1 MDDPGTQ
8 REGLVTEERQ
18 QQQQQQEEPEAQEMR
33 GPGELI
39 VGLDIGST
47 KICAV
52 VGEVFQEH
60 VEVLGMGSAASTGMR
75 RGVLVSIENTVEGIR
90 SAVAQAGE
98 MAGCEV
104 GSVYVGISAVHV
116 SGFSSPGI
124 LTINNREIR
133 QKDVQA
139 VIREAQSVKISDNQ
153 QIIHSEP
160 QEFMVDH
167 QAGILNPLGMS
178 GVRLATNVHIV
189 TADVTALRNLTTC
202 CNRAGLQVAEVVLES
217 VASSRVLLD
226 REEKERGVALV
237 DIGGASTELAVFS
250 GGAIKHVWHYGY
262 GGNSMTSDLAQG
274 LSTPMHEAERLKL
287 MYGGAIASM
296 IKDNFVID
304 VPSAGDRKP
313 RKLSQRVLVD
323 ILEARL
329 TEILQEVNKELISSG
344 FHKRISTG
352 LVLTGGSSLVP
363 HIADLA
369 EHIIGVPVRLGS
381 PRGLAGRVEIVE
393 SPRCSTAV
401 GLVLHGS
408 RQLAGAAL
416 ASQGG
421 MGRLKRWWKELW

>member
-1 MDDPGTQ
+1 
-8 REGLVTEERQ
+8 VTEERQ
-18 QQQQQQEEPEAQEMR
+18 YQPEEQNGQEMR
-33 GPGELI
+33 APGELI

-60 VEVLGMGSAASTGMR
+60 VEILGMGSAASTGMR

-90 SAVAQAGE
+90 NAVSQAGE
-98 MAGCEV
+98 MAGCDV
-104 GSVYVGISAVHV
+104 GNVFVGISAAHV

-133 QKDVQA
+133 QKEIQA

-160 QEFMVDH
+160 QEYMVDH

-189 TADVTALRNLTTC
+189 TADVTVLRNLTAC
-202 CNRAGLQVAEVVLES
+202 CNRAGLEVVEFVLDAI
-217 VASSRVLLD
+217 ASARVLLD
-226 REEKERGVALV
+226 REERERGVALL
-237 DIGGASTELAVFS
+237 DIGGAGTELAVFT
-250 GGAIKHVWHYGY
+250 GGAIKHVWHYGF
-262 GGNSMTSDLAQG
+262 GGNSMTSDLAHG

-304 VPSAGDRKP
+304 VPSTGDRKP
-313 RKLSQRVLVD
+313 RKLSQRLLVD

-329 TEILQEVNKELISSG
+329 TEVLQEVNKELISSG
-344 FHKRISTG
+344 YHKRLSTG
-352 LVLTGGSSLVP
+352 IVLTGGATLLP
-363 HIADLA
+363 HVIELA
-369 EHIIGVPVRLGS
+369 EQIIGVPVRLGALH
-381 PRGLAGRVEIVE
+381 GLAGRLDVVE
-393 SPRCSTAV
+393 SPRCATAV

-408 RQLAGAAL
+408 RQLASGAAKGG
-416 ASQGG
+416 QGG
-421 MGRLKRWWKELW
+421 IGRLRKWLKGVW